1 MKRLSVDDLQPL
13 RPVRHLGLDEAF
25 PNPLPLGT
33 VVRLYGSAHRT
44 MIVARCLSVRT
55 DDGLREFDYGGCPW
69 PEGLKGDQLLY
80 FDHKAVISVASLGVT
95 GGEEDIYARGIRAM
109 WRRDEPFSVSASDR
123 LSASTT
129 APATAAVPAASAPA
143 PPPVSAPP
151 APSGPATATEPG
163 DAR

>member
-1 MKRLSVDDLQPL
+1 MVEGLQPL

-44 MIVARCLSVRT
+44 MVIARCLSVRT

-69 PEGLKGDQLLY
+69 PQGLMGDQLLY

-95 GGEEDIYARGIRAM
+95 GGEEDIYARRIRAV
-109 WRRDEPFSVSASDR
+109 WRRGEPAFTSVSASDR

-129 APATAAVPAASAPA
+129 APATAAVPAASAPV
-143 PPPVSAPP
+143 PPPASAMP
-151 APSGPATATEPG
+151 APSGPAAATEPG